1 VPRHCQIVVQT
12 VCFCWGHCFL
22 VNGLSQQF
30 SEEHGVPQGEHALVV
45 KPRRVPDWETVRI
58 FLEVARCGSFRAAS
72 DKLGQSINALRR
84 KVDEIEHALGVI
96 LLTRH
101 VDGVRATAEGEEIYQ
116 AALRMETA
124 SFDLVRA
131 RNCAEKDVEGEV
143 RLAVTEGLGTFW
155 LAPRLVE
162 FQRANPKLM
171 VNLTCAMKSA
181 DVLRLEADVSIQLE
195 RPVIPDLRMAKI
207 GRLHLMF
214 FAAKSYLD
222 TYGYPKT
229 VSDLQNHRLVIQS
242 DDDKRWRELY
252 DRLFP
257 GISPIGFVSL
267 RSNVASAHYWSI
279 AKGAG
284 IGMLATYGPVLGAQL
299 VPLDIGVNQSLD
311 IWMAYHPDVKRIAR
325 VKRIIDWILQ
335 SFDPQRFPWFRDE
348 FIHPEK
354 LAEVYRGEPLVNTL
368 FAGYMATPPC
378 FEEERPRLELRSR
391 KQSSRD

>member
-1 VPRHCQIVVQT
+1 MASDLRLQS
-12 VCFCWGHCFL
+12 L
-22 VNGLSQQF
+22 
-30 SEEHGVPQGEHALVV
+30 EEQGVPQGEHALVV

-58 FLEVARCGSFRAAS
+58 FLEVVRCGSFRAAS
-72 DKLGQSINALRR
+72 ERLGQSINALRR

-96 LLTRH
+96 LVTRH
-101 VDGVRATAEGEEIYQ
+101 VDGVRATSEGEEIYH
-116 AALRMETA
+116 AALRMEAA

-131 RNCAEKDVEGEV
+131 RNTVEKDVEGEV

-195 RPVIPDLRMAKI
+195 RPVVPDLRMAKI

-222 TYGYPKT
+222 TYGYPKS
-229 VSDLQNHRLVIQS
+229 VADLQNHRLVIQS

-257 GISPIGFVSL
+257 GVSPIGFVSL

-299 VPLDIGVNQSLD
+299 IPLDIEGANQSLD

-325 VKRIIDWILQ
+325 VKRTIDWIVQ

-348 FIHPEK
+348 FVHPDK
-354 LAEVYRGEPLVNTL
+354 LAETYRGDALVNTL
-368 FAGYMATPPC
+368 FAGYVAMPPY
-378 FEEERPRLELRSR
+378 FEDEHPRTELRAQREAR
-391 KQSSRD
+391 K